1 MKISNDE
8 AVRASAINPITAAIR
23 QPHTPVPTV
32 TKAAGPGAGPAAHI
46 ELSAQAQ
53 ALSAATTASAKTEA
67 AAYLPAV
74 NAAPDIR
81 TSLVDKL
88 KAQVESGTYHV
99 SGADIA
105 DQIVRRAQADK
116 IQ

>member
-8 AVRASAINPITAAIR
+8 SLRAGRINAVSPVLTGSAKTK
-23 QPHTPVPTV
+23 TPAT
-32 TKAAGPGAGPAAHI
+32 TPGTGPAAQV

-53 ALSAATTASAKTEA
+53 ALLSASKTEA
-67 AAYLPAV
+67 ARFLPAV
-74 NAAPDIR
+74 KAAPETRDD
-81 TSLVDKL
+81 LVARL
-88 KAQVESGTYHV
+88 KTQVDSGSYHV

-105 DQIVRRAQADK
+105 DQIVRRAKADN